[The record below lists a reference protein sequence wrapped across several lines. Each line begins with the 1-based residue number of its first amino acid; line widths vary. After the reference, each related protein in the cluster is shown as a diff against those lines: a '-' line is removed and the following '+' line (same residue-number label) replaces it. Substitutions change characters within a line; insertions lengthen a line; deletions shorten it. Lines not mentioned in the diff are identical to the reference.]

1 VPLVQYESF
10 LLLIGSVFVPLL
22 GIQTA
27 DYFIIRGRRYDA
39 EQLFQIGGR
48 YWYRSGVNWAAM
60 VVWLVGVALYLVIA
74 GLPPLGFPGLA
85 PWLGATLPTYVFGLV
100 AYAIVGR
107 WATRADRLVIPNV
120 E

>member
-1 VPLVQYESF
+1 
-10 LLLIGSVFVPLL
+10 
-22 GIQTA
+22 
-27 DYFIIRGRRYDA
+27 
-39 EQLFQIGGR
+39 
-48 YWYRSGVNWAAM
+48 M

-107 WATRADRLVIPNV
+107 RATRTDRLVIPGV